1 MARPSKRTPEVE
13 KRITDALTAG
23 MSRKGASEY
32 GGIDQGTLENW
43 MRRYSDFSGAV
54 VAAEAACE
62 FRAVLTIRQAFN
74 EGDWKA
80 AAFWLERRRNKEW
93 GRQVKVEL
101 INTVREMARAAGVDE
116 DAAVAEVESILR
128 ETRGARANS

>member
-13 KRITDALTAG
+13 KRIMEALQAG
-23 MSRKGASEY
+23 TSRRGAAEY
-32 GGIDQGTLENW
+32 GGIDQTTLITW
-43 MRRYSDFSGAV
+43 MQRFPDFANAV
-54 VAAEAACE
+54 VAAEAQTE
-62 FRAVLTIRQAFN
+62 LRAVLTIRQAITG
-74 EGDWKA
+74 GDWKA

-116 DAAVAEVESILR
+116 DAAVAEVEQILK
-128 ETRGARANS
+128 ETRGARAT

>member
-23 MSRKGASEY
+23 MSRKGAAEY
-32 GGIDQGTLENW
+32 GGIDEGTLIDW
-43 MRRYSDFSGAV
+43 VKRYPNFASAV

-62 FRAVLTIRQAFN
+62 FRATLTIRAAFN
-74 EGDWKA
+74 DGDWKA

-93 GRQVKVEL
+93 GRQVKVEI
-101 INTVREMARAAGVDE
+101 INTVRQMARAAGADE
-116 DAAVAEVESILR
+116 DAAVAEVETILR
-128 ETRGARANS
+128 EIRGARANA

>member
-13 KRITDALTAG
+13 KRIMEALSAG
-23 MSRKGASEY
+23 MSRRGASEY
-32 GGIDQGTLENW
+32 GGIDQSTLENW
-43 MRRYSDFSGAV
+43 MKRYSDFSEAV
-54 VAAEAACE
+54 VAAEAQCE
-62 FRAVLTIRQAFN
+62 LRAVLTIRQAFTD
-74 EGDWKA
+74 DWKA

-116 DAAVAEVESILR
+116 DAAIAEVEQILR
-128 ETRGARANS
+128 ETRGARSS